1 MRIVLAC
8 AVSAAVALMA
18 GCSQHQGSAPT
29 TGEVAASATPTVAA
43 AAPIAD
49 PCSLLTQ
56 AEASAAMGA
65 PVGPGQRKQF
75 GKLTTRCSFSTASN
89 DELFLDV
96 SNPGLFDAATHM
108 GAVPVAGIG
117 DHALWQHDQYSSLL
131 MIEKG
136 GNVINMGLPRTIASP
151 TPAVLKA
158 GKLIAGRM

>member
-8 AVSAAVALMA
+8 AVSAAAVLMA
-18 GCSQHQGSAPT
+18 GCSTQQGSAPA
-29 TGEVAASATPTVAA
+29 TGQAAVSATPTA

-49 PCSLLTQ
+49 PCRLLTQ
-56 AEASAAMGA
+56 AEASDVLGA
-65 PVGPGQRKQF
+65 PAGPGQRKQF
-75 GKLTTRCSFSTASN
+75 DKLTTRCSFSTASN

-96 SNPGLFDAATHM
+96 SNPGLFDAAVHM

-117 DHALWQHDQYSSLL
+117 DRALWQHDQYSSLL

-136 GNVINMGLPRTIASP
+136 GNVINMGLPHTIASP
-151 TPAVLKA
+151 TPAVVKA